1 MDSNALK
8 SAWLCWFTMVDR
20 CYSENN
26 PAYKNYGER
35 GIKVCKR
42 WLGLDGFK
50 HFVQD
55 MGLKP
60 SKSLSLDRKD
70 NDKGYSKKNCRWATK
85 TQQARNRRSNRL
97 LTVNGT
103 TLAMAEW
110 AERVGI
116 NPRVIQD
123 RLRKGW
129 GTKEAIFTK
138 RREDDNLPIGTTIYD
153 WFILGV
159 ADRTPTGKKCYR
171 CKCLCGKIRVVTGF
185 DLRSGKLTS
194 CKSCS
199 LLGNTYAS
207 STSTVR

>member
-1 MDSNALK
+1 MDSAALK

-20 CYSENN
+20 CCSEKN
-26 PAYKNYGER
+26 PAYHNYGGR
-35 GIKVCKR
+35 GIRVCKR

-55 MGLKP
+55 MGFKP
-60 SKSLSLDRKD
+60 SKSLSLDRRD
-70 NDKGYSKKNCRWATK
+70 NNKGYSKSNCRWATK
-85 TQQARNRRSNRL
+85 TQQARNRRSNKL
-97 LTVNGT
+97 LTVDGT

-129 GTKEAIFTK
+129 GVREAIFTK
-138 RREDDNLPIGTTIYD
+138 RREDDNIPIGTTIAKWLVVGD
-153 WFILGV
+153 GG
-159 ADRTPTGKKCYR
+159 RTHNGKKLYS
-171 CKCLCGKIRVVTGF
+171 CKCLCGKLRNVSGF
-185 DLRSGKLTS
+185 DLRSGKSIS

-199 LLGNTYAS
+199 LLGNTFAKKW
-207 STSTVR
+207 

>member
-1 MDSNALK
+1 MDNKALK

-20 CYSENN
+20 CYSEKN
-26 PAYKNYGER
+26 PAYPNYGGR

-70 NDKGYSKKNCRWATK
+70 NDKGYFKRNCRWATK

-97 LTVNGT
+97 LTVEGT

-116 NPRVIQD
+116 NPRIIQD

-129 GTKEAIFTK
+129 DVREAIFTK
-138 RREDDNLPIGTTIYD
+138 RREDDNIPIGTTIAD
-153 WFILGV
+153 WLVVGV
-159 ADRTPTGKKCYR
+159 ADRTSTGKKRYK
-171 CKCLCGKIRVVTGF
+171 CKCLCGKIKAVTGV
-185 DLRSGKLTS
+185 DLRSGKSTS

-199 LLGNTYAS
+199 LLGNIFAKEK
-207 STSTVR
+207 